1 MKDGTPEGNAVF
13 LLGKNKDEIIV
24 GRRSHAYAPARAW
37 VKQNTTT
44 RALFSDDTHDHANE
58 FAVLHTDLLIL
69 NFILTVDS

>member
-37 VKQNTTT
+37 VKQNNNK
-44 RALFSDDTHDHANE
+44 S
-58 FAVLHTDLLIL
+58 
-69 NFILTVDS
+69 FIF